1 MSIITKYRKS
11 GGISAAYPVVA
22 GAFADDYSL
31 AFDGSQHA
39 TFDQDVL
46 DIGTSNISI
55 SYWMKSGE
63 NDSTR
68 YVLGGGNSL
77 FSNTVEALMDIGDK
91 AKFIVRNNI
100 VALSTQSSTS
110 QIDDDNWHHILWSH
124 DRDGSSVIYIDGSA
138 DDTETLTDG
147 SSWDID
153 VPGGAK
159 VGANPW
165 STNTIYNWIGNI
177 NDIAIWDTNLSANDA
192 SSIYNSGSPNDLT
205 SASSY
210 DTDRTSNLLLYWKME
225 EGTGTT
231 VADSSGNGHT
241 LTFVDGSSP
250 TWSSTTP

>member
-31 AFDGSQHA
+31 SFDGTEYA
-39 TFDQDVL
+39 TFDQDAL

-55 SYWMKSGE
+55 SYWMKCGE
-63 NDSTR
+63 NDSQR
-68 YVLGGGNSL
+68 YILNAGNSL
-77 FSNTVEALMDIGDK
+77 FTNQISALIDAGDK
-91 AKFIVRNNI
+91 AQFSVRQGLI
-100 VALSTQSSTS
+100 TFAQQSSTS

-138 DDTETLTDG
+138 DDTETLTDS

-153 VPGGAK
+153 VPGEAR
-159 VGANPW
+159 VGAVAW
-165 STNTIYNWIGNI
+165 SSFDAYKWIGNL
-177 NDIAIWDTNLSANDA
+177 NDIAIWNTNLSANDA

-250 TWSSTTP
+250 SWSSTTP